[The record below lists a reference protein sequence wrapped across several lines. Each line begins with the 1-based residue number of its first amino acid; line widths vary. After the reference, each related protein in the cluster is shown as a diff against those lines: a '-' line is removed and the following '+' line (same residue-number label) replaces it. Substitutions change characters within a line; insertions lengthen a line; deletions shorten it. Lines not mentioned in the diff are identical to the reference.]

1 MYLQNLFRQIH
12 RRIYALA
19 AVRMSG
25 IQTYTFYVND
35 VINFTMKKEN
45 FKMGESEKNTGELEV
60 DHARQLFKGPKE
72 KEDKPDWSIFPF
84 DEAEHVLRVFEYGA
98 KKYCKPFTYRQLVP
112 PDELLAAAIRHLI
125 CIQNGFSCDRES
137 GLLHWA
143 HIAANALMA
152 LSHYRKVKI

>member
-1 MYLQNLFRQIH
+1 M
-12 RRIYALA
+12 
-19 AVRMSG
+19 
-25 IQTYTFYVND
+25 
-35 VINFTMKKEN
+35 EN
-45 FKMGESEKNTGELEV
+45 FKMVESEKNTGELEA
-60 DHARQLFKGPKE
+60 DQEKLLFKGPKE

-98 KKYCKPFTYRQLVP
+98 KKYGKPFTYRQLVP
-112 PDELLAAAIRHLI
+112 PDDLLAATIRHLI

-137 GLLHWA
+137 DLLHWA